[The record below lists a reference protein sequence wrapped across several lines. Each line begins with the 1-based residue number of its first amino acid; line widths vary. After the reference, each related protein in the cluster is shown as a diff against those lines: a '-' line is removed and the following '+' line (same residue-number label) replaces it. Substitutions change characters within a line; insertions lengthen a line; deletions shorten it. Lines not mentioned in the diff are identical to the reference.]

1 MTVRRA
7 GLVGLMRLT
16 TFASDK
22 FRLVK
27 ENKPKKL
34 TTMPPKRKA
43 AGGGRG
49 QAKKVATETPVDVKE
64 EAVGEVEQ
72 RHEQEAESRAAAAD
86 SDVKNA
92 DGPGANGQANDASA
106 FEKIVADGSLAKD
119 ESDHVRVRCLVSSG
133 TEVDQEQIKASLP
146 EVTLVT
152 IKAPTEPTEGSVEVV
167 EKVVYLE
174 GRLRSVA
181 AAVLTK
187 LYSQVRVRLVVSEN
201 GLTLDRDAK
210 SRELNG
216 IGNEHDISVSVSALP
231 LPMSNDRTI
240 TIRGVVDD
248 GSKAQKILEG
258 VQKVIQKAHDLEQ
271 TPESF
276 PHIEYIPRPIA
287 GLYGHPDTFRRQAI
301 NNQLAE
307 LNPYTADH
315 PEPNPE
321 GTYALPSGPS
331 AGVGGGGAA
340 AGDPNNDTP
349 LLDSQEGL
357 EAAQQQARMQ
367 PINKTFSQS
376 VLVPH
381 DMVGSIIG
389 KGGVKVNEIRQ
400 MSGSTIKIN
409 DSDRGVAVNRTI
421 TVTGTPEG
429 NQMALMLMYQRIE
442 SERQIQIAHG
452 RVRRD

>member
-1 MTVRRA
+1 
-7 GLVGLMRLT
+7 
-16 TFASDK
+16 
-22 FRLVK
+22 
-27 ENKPKKL
+27 
-34 TTMPPKRKA
+34 MPPKRKA

-49 QAKKVATETPVDVKE
+49 QAKKVATETAVDVKE
-64 EAVGEVEQ
+64 ETVGEVEQ
-72 RHEQEAESRAAAAD
+72 RHDEGESRAAAD
-86 SDVKNA
+86 NDVKDV
-92 DGPGANGQANDASA
+92 DGTGANGQASDASA
-106 FEKIVADGSLAKD
+106 FEAIIADGSLAKD
-119 ESDHVRVRCLVSSG
+119 ESDHVTVRCLVSSG
-133 TEVDQEQIKASLP
+133 TEVNQEQIKEVLP

-152 IKAPTEPTEGSVEVV
+152 TKEPTEGSVGVV

-187 LYSQVRVRLVVSEN
+187 LYAQVRVRLVVSEN

-210 SRELNG
+210 TQELND
-216 IGNEHDISVSVSALP
+216 IANEHDISVSVSALP

-240 TIRGVVDD
+240 TIRGVVGVSEGDN
-248 GSKAQKILEG
+248 GSSKAQNILEG
-258 VQKVIQKAHDLEQ
+258 VQKVIQKAHALEQ

-287 GLYGHPDTFRRQAI
+287 GLYGHPDTFRRQVI

-307 LNPYTADH
+307 LNPYTAEH
-315 PEPNPE
+315 SEPNPE
-321 GTYALPSGPS
+321 GTYALPSGPG
-331 AGVGGGGAA
+331 AGATGAGAGAGAGG
-340 AGDPNNDTP
+340 PNNDTP

-357 EAAQQQARMQ
+357 ELAQQQARMQ

-442 SERQIQIAHG
+442 SERQIQMAHG